1 MRSVY
6 EYEYTDIGPGK
17 RGGRHV
23 VRSGGRYGTMHFIGH
38 YMGGGVMKLYPA
50 DASAHKY
57 AGIIVIRCDMLHIWR
72 PAEKQPAQT
81 DEEREAAR
89 ALRRARKEAAR
100 RADAEQIK
108 MEV

>member
-17 RGGRHV
+17 RGGRRV
-23 VRSGGRYGTMHFIGH
+23 VRSGGKYGTMHFIGH
-38 YMGGGVMKLYPA
+38 YMGGGTMKLYPA

-57 AGIIVIRCDMLHIWR
+57 AGVVVIRCDMLHIWR
-72 PAEKQPAQT
+72 PSEKTAQT

>member
-23 VRSGGRYGTMHFIGH
+23 VRSGGKWGTMHFIGH

-72 PAEKQPAQT
+72 PAEKPAQT

>member
-23 VRSGGRYGTMHFIGH
+23 VRSGGKFGTMHFIGH

-57 AGIIVIRCDMLHIWR
+57 AGTVMIRCDMLHIWR
-72 PAEKQPAQT
+72 PAEKPTQT
-81 DEEREAAR
+81 DEEREATR